1 MQCWA
6 CSSDNRP
13 VVTYQVIPKD
23 YLESLV
29 VSGTVQAV
37 KTHSITAPQLQG
49 LTVIRLA
56 EEGIIVEEGDTVC
69 VLSST
74 ELEKRVET
82 LRTELEK
89 RQSDLVNLE
98 IANGSALS
106 GLQLQLENNK
116 VEMAISEL
124 DSVQRKFVP
133 EVQKKL
139 LDLKYQQAKIKQSKL
154 EKQYAAK
161 RSIAETEVRQS
172 KSRIAM
178 AQNNLQQMQRQL
190 GEMVLLAPKRG
201 MVMHVVA
208 PEVYVSTSDGM
219 SGSYGGAIK
228 VGSQLMP
235 FLPSQVLQMPDLS
248 EMQIVALV
256 PEVDFKRVELQQ
268 RVNIQIESAQGLTT
282 TGKVLKK
289 SLEGATTRYES
300 GVAVKNYELIFSLD
314 SCHSQMRPGLSAIC
328 EIVINE
334 AKESLVV
341 PSVAIH
347 TRDSLK
353 LVYLQEGRMFRQI
366 SVETGFSNSAQT
378 IVSKGLEPGQ
388 SVALTEP
395 HHTQIVKAKAK
406 PLAE

>member
-1 MQCWA
+1 
-6 CSSDNRP
+6 
-13 VVTYQVIPKD
+13 
-23 YLESLV
+23 
-29 VSGTVQAV
+29 
-37 KTHSITAPQLQG
+37 
-49 LTVIRLA
+49 
-56 EEGIIVEEGDTVC
+56 
-69 VLSST
+69 
-74 ELEKRVET
+74 
-82 LRTELEK
+82 
-89 RQSDLVNLE
+89 
-98 IANGSALS
+98 
-106 GLQLQLENNK
+106 
-116 VEMAISEL
+116 
-124 DSVQRKFVP
+124 
-133 EVQKKL
+133 
-139 LDLKYQQAKIKQSKL
+139 
-154 EKQYAAK
+154 
-161 RSIAETEVRQS
+161 
-172 KSRIAM
+172 
-178 AQNNLQQMQRQL
+178 
-190 GEMVLLAPKRG
+190 
-201 MVMHVVA
+201 
-208 PEVYVSTSDGM
+208 
-219 SGSYGGAIK
+219 
-228 VGSQLMP
+228 MP

-406 PLAE
+406 DRKSVV